1 MSNAAKADAI
11 GVLDKAMGD
20 LRALADSTEAEIGS
34 VARVFAALTGSTDEI
49 LNLAGA
55 IVACVESESVNSIL
69 PRVRTLGAAAQ
80 RLIGK
85 RLEVTRG
92 VLETVTAQVQLLRK
106 LSATAGG
113 QSAIAL
119 KTRALSFLT
128 NIEVARLGD
137 AGLDLQYLSDQL
149 ADFSRS
155 LTGDTRDLA
164 GQTDGRRAAV
174 EEASGVLALELPRL
188 RDKLARVETALAN
201 DLTALDS
208 NLTELAR
215 APVQFRKYVEDIA
228 VQIAGV
234 VTAVQAHDITRQ
246 QLEHVQESLALV
258 GATLR
263 RDGTLGKSAGAEIS
277 QSLAGLTIQI
287 CQLRTIKETVANWA
301 TQIRSCM
308 GGILRISTSEVAGIG
323 AVILGQESDVSSQL
337 AHIEMLEG
345 ESHAYGERIHSAVR
359 ELSTLMQLV
368 GDHLKRSKSV
378 REHLQL
384 LTFNSIIKARRLGMR
399 AKPILAIAQS
409 IEETSAEWKQITD
422 QSGQSM
428 RQIMTLA
435 EQTNEV
441 MEAFSEASNDSL
453 RAAQTQTR
461 TGLEGLRA
469 AAASAS
475 MQAGKMKTTTE
486 RMQAKIA
493 EIGKTGEL
501 LDSCFGRFDAVLAEI
516 EKAMDLL
523 EVAHPGVR
531 EHYDAGEVERLF
543 SAFYTTE
550 VERNVLRAALGGA
563 VLPVA
568 PPALGGNSVELF

>member
-1 MSNAAKADAI
+1 MRN
-11 GVLDKAMGD
+11 
-20 LRALADSTEAEIGS
+20 
-34 VARVFAALTGSTDEI
+34 
-49 LNLAGA
+49 NL
-55 IVACVESESVNSIL
+55 
-69 PRVRTLGAAAQ
+69 P
-80 RLIGK
+80 
-85 RLEVTRG
+85 
-92 VLETVTAQVQLLRK
+92 
-106 LSATAGG
+106 
-113 QSAIAL
+113 
-119 KTRALSFLT
+119 
-128 NIEVARLGD
+128 
-137 AGLDLQYLSDQL
+137 
-149 ADFSRS
+149 
-155 LTGDTRDLA
+155 
-164 GQTDGRRAAV
+164 
-174 EEASGVLALELPRL
+174 
-188 RDKLARVETALAN
+188 
-201 DLTALDS
+201 
-208 NLTELAR
+208 AR
-215 APVQFRKYVEDIA
+215 APV
-228 VQIAGV
+228 
-234 VTAVQAHDITRQ
+234 
-246 QLEHVQESLALV
+246 S
-258 GATLR
+258 GAASR
-263 RDGTLGKSAGAEIS
+263 GREPS
-277 QSLAGLTIQI
+277 
-287 CQLRTIKETVANWA
+287 VP
-301 TQIRSCM
+301 
-308 GGILRISTSEVAGIG
+308 
-323 AVILGQESDVSSQL
+323 
-337 AHIEMLEG
+337 
-345 ESHAYGERIHSAVR
+345 HSAVR

-475 MQAGKMKTTTE
+475 TQAGKMKTTTE

-531 EHYDAGEVERLF
+531 ERYDPEEVERLF